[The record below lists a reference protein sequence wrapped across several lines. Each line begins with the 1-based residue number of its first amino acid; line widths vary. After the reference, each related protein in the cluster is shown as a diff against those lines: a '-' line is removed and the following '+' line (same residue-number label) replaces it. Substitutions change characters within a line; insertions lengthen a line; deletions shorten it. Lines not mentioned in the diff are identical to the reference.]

1 MIIYSLFDSYHI
13 YQPFFRTYVIA
24 ISCAVRGGQLNLA
37 CGPFLVSY
45 LHRGFSM
52 SMRDVRLVQGVIC
65 RNYFSQFAVAD
76 VAHESEDSEN
86 K

>member
-1 MIIYSLFDSYHI
+1 M
-13 YQPFFRTYVIA
+13 IA

-45 LHRGFSM
+45 LHRGFGM
-52 SMRDVRLVQGVIC
+52 SMRDVRLVQGVIF
-65 RNYFSQFAVAD
+65 RTYFQQFSIAAAD
-76 VAHESEDSEN
+76 VADESETEEDNSVN